1 MSRTSVLAEIIDALC
16 ASRRVL
22 NLLTPV
28 KFFHAQRV
36 DTLIYASDG
45 AGATT
50 RGDRITCRVK
60 LDVLRILHNVLV
72 DIVVDAR
79 ALLTLHAGTHHIG

>member
-1 MSRTSVLAEIIDALC
+1 MLAEIIDALC

-22 NLLTPV
+22 YLLTPV
-28 KFFHAQRV
+28 KLFHPQRV

-45 AGATT
+45 AGAAT
-50 RGDRITCRVK
+50 RCDRVACRVK
-60 LDVLRILHNVLV
+60 LDVLRILDNVLV
-72 DIVVDAR
+72 DIVVDAW